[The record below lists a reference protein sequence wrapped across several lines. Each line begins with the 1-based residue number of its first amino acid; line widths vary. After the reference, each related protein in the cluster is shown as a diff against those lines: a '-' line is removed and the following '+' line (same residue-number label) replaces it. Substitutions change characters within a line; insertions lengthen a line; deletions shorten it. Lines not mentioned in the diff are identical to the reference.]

1 MDKIVILK
9 EQNNFIQDTLK
20 KMKEEDYNIFIMFYY
35 EGKKI
40 DEIAKKLDVSN
51 SKIKVSLHRIRK
63 KIKISLNKGGYN
75 YGE

>member
-1 MDKIVILK
+1 M
-9 EQNNFIQDTLK
+9 T
-20 KMKEEDYNIFIMFYY
+20 EE
-35 EGKKI
+35 I

>member
-1 MDKIVILK
+1 
-9 EQNNFIQDTLK
+9 
-20 KMKEEDYNIFIMFYY
+20 MFYY

-63 KIKISLNKGGYN
+63 KIKISLPSEFGALPLQQEKSLIAWQ
-75 YGE
+75 

>member
-1 MDKIVILK
+1 
-9 EQNNFIQDTLK
+9 
-20 KMKEEDYNIFIMFYY
+20 MKE
-35 EGKKI
+35 KI
-40 DEIAKKLDVSN
+40 YIPIRISEEILTDEIAKKLDVSN

>member
-1 MDKIVILK
+1 MRERKL
-9 EQNNFIQDTLK
+9 
-20 KMKEEDYNIFIMFYY
+20 MKLQKNY
-35 EGKKI
+35 
-40 DEIAKKLDVSN
+40 VSN